1 MASPC
6 GDGYSLIG
14 DICMPTPE
22 GYVETRS
29 ECEIGVDSREA
40 AGVEQDY
47 QAELAKCREEE
58 AATAELSPSH
68 PADANQSGAETA
80 LDAST
85 IEGFFSWLLS
95 EIAEWF
101 ASIQIM

>member
-1 MASPC
+1 MASPG

-29 ECEIGVDSREA
+29 ECEMGVDSMEA

-58 AATAELSPSH
+58 AASESSSRL
-68 PADANQSGAETA
+68 ADANQSGAEA
-80 LDAST
+80 APDASV
-85 IEGFFSWLLS
+85 IEGFFSWVFS
-95 EIAEWF
+95 EIAKWF
-101 ASIQIM
+101 ASVQIM

>member
-29 ECEIGVDSREA
+29 ECEMGIDSMEA

-47 QAELAKCREEE
+47 AAEIAKCREEE
-58 AATAELSPSH
+58 RLAAEAAPDT
-68 PADANQSGAETA
+68 
-80 LDAST
+80 ST
-85 IEGFFSWLLS
+85 IEGFFSWLFS
-95 EIAEWF
+95 EIAGWF

>member
-29 ECEIGVDSREA
+29 ECEMGVDSMEA

-58 AATAELSPSH
+58 AAAAELSPSH
-68 PADANQSGAETA
+68 PANANQSGAEA
-80 LDAST
+80 APDAST

-101 ASIQIM
+101 TSIQIM

>member
-29 ECEIGVDSREA
+29 ECEMGVDSMEA

-47 QAELAKCREEE
+47 QAELAKCREE
-58 AATAELSPSH
+58 AAAAELPPSH
-68 PADANQSGAETA
+68 PADANRSGAEAA
-80 LDAST
+80 LDASA